1 MYRDRGI
8 IISMQLINPTRVV
21 RLLVKKVPFADNA
34 INEPPQKQIE
44 LKNKNHTAAKYTLTL
59 APFLNSKNFV
69 IIKNPFESRAY

>member
-1 MYRDRGI
+1 MVKWMPPLVIFTTSKFLVFFTRYV
-8 IISMQLINPTRVV
+8 LIFGTQQ
-21 RLLVKKVPFADNA
+21 K
-34 INEPPQKQIE
+34 QKQIE